1 MNNLYSLVY
10 KALIYVSVVLFLIS
24 FVTSGN
30 TTIGALI
37 TGYSTLL
44 LSILMILVMLLNIVM
59 NTTQGNSIFE
69 TMKSILLTSG
79 PFLLM
84 LAVTW
89 FILYLV
95 IKYKKLISE
104 GHVSSSYYIFSN
116 ISIILFLL
124 QIYLLYKNMNT
135 DNFNLTGKL
144 SPIASSLIYLLGLFS
159 GVCVLII
166 YSILGYFTTDG

>member
-10 KALIYVSVVLFLIS
+10 KALIYVSVILFLIS
-24 FVTSGN
+24 FGTSGN

-37 TGYSTLL
+37 AGYSSLL
-44 LSILMILVMLLNIVM
+44 LSVLMIIVMLLNIVM
-59 NTTQGNSIFE
+59 NTTQDSSLFE
-69 TMKSILLTSG
+69 TIKTILMTSG

-84 LAVTW
+84 LIVIW

-95 IKYKKLISE
+95 IKYKNLISE
-104 GHVSSSYYIFSN
+104 GHVSSSYYVFSN

-124 QIYLLYKNMNT
+124 QIYLLYRNMNT
-135 DNFNLTGKL
+135 DKFTLTGKL
-144 SPIASSLIYLLGLFS
+144 STITSSLIYLFGLIS

>member
-24 FVTSGN
+24 FGTSGN

-59 NTTQGNSIFE
+59 NTTQNNSMFE

-84 LAVTW
+84 LTVLW
-89 FILYLV
+89 CILYLI
-95 IKYKKLISE
+95 IKYKKIISE
-104 GHVSSSYYIFSN
+104 GNVSSGYYVFSN

-124 QIYLLYKNMNT
+124 QAYLLYKNMNT
-135 DNFNLTGKL
+135 DNFMLTGKL
-144 SPIASSLIYLLGLFS
+144 STISSSLIYLLGIFS
-159 GVCVLII
+159 GICVLII
-166 YSILGYFTTDG
+166 YSTLGYFTTDG